1 LAQLLGRGRGV
12 QPGETID
19 FIYTDADHHNPL
31 CRVMTYD
38 YIGGKVNSD
47 REKYR
52 DMVLD
57 AAETILST
65 FGFT

>member
-12 QPGETID
+12 KPGETSSIQMQTT
-19 FIYTDADHHNPL
+19 INPL

>member
-1 LAQLLGRGRGV
+1 MQT
-12 QPGETID
+12 TI
-19 FIYTDADHHNPL
+19 NPL
-31 CRVMTYD
+31 YRVMTYD